1 MFETSNKIRQNDL
14 EELAQNNIFDEF
26 DSKSILITG
35 ATGLV
40 GSELVLGILCANRL
54 RSLNIKVIALVRN
67 EEKAK
72 KVFEKVLENPNL
84 EIIVQD
90 VNRPL
95 TYEGKV
101 DYIIHTANTTSSKDF
116 VTKPVETI
124 MTIINGTKNM
134 LDYAKK
140 VSAKSF
146 LYLSS
151 LEIYGTILSETPL
164 KESEYGKL
172 EILSS
177 RNSYSEGK
185 RLAENLCISYSYEYG
200 LNTKIA
206 RLAQTFGAG
215 VTKDDNRVFAQ
226 FAKSVINKTDIV
238 LHTKGETVRNYCY
251 ITDAVSALLTIL
263 LKGKDQAAYNVAN
276 PNTAISIKDMAGIAA
291 EKGGVEVK
299 YEIDNKERGY
309 NPIVKIILDT
319 AELEKLGWEAWID
332 LDEMFER
339 LILSMKMAEQL

>member
-35 ATGLV
+35 ATGLI

-54 RSLNIKVIALVRN
+54 KNLNIKVIALVRN

-90 VNRPL
+90 VNQPL

-164 KESEYGKL
+164 KESDYGNL

-177 RNSYSEGK
+177 RNSYPEGK
-185 RLAENLCISYSYEYG
+185 RLAENLCVSYSSEYG
-200 LNTKIA
+200 LNVKIA

-226 FAKSVINKTDIV
+226 FAKSVINKTNIV

>member
-1 MFETSNKIRQNDL
+1 MFETANKIRQKDL
-14 EELAQNNIFDEF
+14 EELAQNRIFDEF

-35 ATGLV
+35 STGLI
-40 GSELVLGILCANRL
+40 GSELALGILCANRL
-54 RSLNIKVIALVRN
+54 RNLNIKVIALVRN

-72 KVFEKVLENPNL
+72 KIFEKVLENPNL
-84 EIIVQD
+84 EIIVQN
-90 VNRPL
+90 VNQPL

-101 DYIIHTANTTSSKDF
+101 DYIIHTANTTSSTDF

-151 LEIYGTILSETPL
+151 LEVYGTILSETPL

-185 RLAENLCISYSYEYG
+185 RLAENLCISYSCEYG

-226 FAKSVINKTDIV
+226 FAKSVINKTNIV

-263 LKGKDQAAYNVAN
+263 LKGKDQVAYNVAN

-291 EKGGVEVK
+291 EKGEVEVK

-309 NPIVKIILDT
+309 NPVVKIILDT

-339 LILSMKMAEQL
+339 LILSMEMTEQL